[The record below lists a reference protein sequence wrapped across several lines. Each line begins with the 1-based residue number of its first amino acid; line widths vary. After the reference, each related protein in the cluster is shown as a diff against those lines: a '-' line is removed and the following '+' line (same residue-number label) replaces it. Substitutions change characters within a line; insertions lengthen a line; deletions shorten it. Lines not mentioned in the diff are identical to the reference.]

1 MSTKMINIMMVKQM
15 RELERQSEVLEN
27 SKIMKVLNG
36 LKCYDD
42 LYYVGEMYDDDRDGW
57 VDKEKAI
64 DIIREIIR
72 EKKNNK

>member
-72 EKKNNK
+72 ERKNNK

>member
-1 MSTKMINIMMVKQM
+1 MINIMMVKQM

-72 EKKNNK
+72 ERKNNK

>member
-15 RELERQSEVLEN
+15 RELKRQSEVLEN

-72 EKKNNK
+72 ERKNNK